1 MIELIQEYW
10 LYFLVGQYPN
20 GPLGGLS
27 LTILLSGAALLL
39 AMPLGLLLGIARVS
53 PFRAVRWPATALV
66 QVVRAVPLLLVVFWA
81 YFFLPAVTGVKTGQA
96 TTMLMTLV
104 LFDAVYLAEIVA
116 AGIRA
121 LPKGQ
126 MESARSLGLG
136 YFGALRLVLLPQA
149 LTNVLPSLVNQLV
162 STIKATSLG
171 YIIGLSE
178 VSFIATQVNTLVF
191 TKAVEVYIILALTY
205 FVLCF
210 GLSRLAFMLE
220 RRLGRRSSQQSAP
233 VAPISLEG
241 FER

>member
-1 MIELIQEYW
+1 MIELIQDYW

-27 LTILLSGAALLL
+27 LTILLSAAALVL

-53 PFRAVRWPATALV
+53 PFRAVRWPVAVLV

-104 LFDAVYLAEIVA
+104 LFDAVYLAEIVK
-116 AGIRA
+116 AGIGA

-126 MESARSLGLG
+126 LEGARSLGLS
-136 YFGALRLVLLPQA
+136 YPQALRLVILPQA
-149 LTNVLPSLVNQLV
+149 LRHVSPSLVSQLV
-162 STIKATSLG
+162 ATIKATSLG

-205 FVLCF
+205 FILCF
-210 GLSRLAFMLE
+210 GLSRLAFLLE
-220 RRLGRRSSQQSAP
+220 RRLNRRPDAHASVS
-233 VAPISLEG
+233 VAKVSL
-241 FER
+241 

>member
-1 MIELIQEYW
+1 MIELIQDYW

-20 GPLGGLS
+20 GPLGGLV
-27 LTILLSGAALLL
+27 LTVLLSAAALAL
-39 AMPLGLLLGIARVS
+39 AMPLGLLLGVARVS
-53 PFRAVRWPATALV
+53 PWRAVRWPVAVLV

-126 MESARSLGLG
+126 LESARSLGLS
-136 YFGALRLVLLPQA
+136 YPQAQRLVVLPQA
-149 LTNVLPSLVNQLV
+149 LRHVLPSLVSQLV
-162 STIKATSLG
+162 ATIKATSLG

-178 VSFIATQVNTLVF
+178 VSCIATQVNTLVF
-191 TKAVEVYIILALTY
+191 TKAVEVYLILALTY

-210 GLSRLAFMLE
+210 GLSRLAFLLE
-220 RRLGRRSSQQSAP
+220 RRMNRRPATLP
-233 VAPISLEG
+233 Y
-241 FER
+241 

>member
-20 GPLGGLS
+20 GPLGGLA
-27 LTILLSGAALLL
+27 LTVLLSGAALLL

-53 PFRAVRWPATALV
+53 PWRAVRWPTAALV

-116 AGIRA
+116 AGLKA
-121 LPKGQ
+121 LPRGQ
-126 MESARSLGLG
+126 MESARSLGLN
-136 YFGALRLVLLPQA
+136 YMQSLRLVALPQA
-149 LTNVLPSLVNQLV
+149 LRHVLPSLVNQLV
-162 STIKATSLG
+162 ATIKATSLG

-178 VSFIATQVNTLVF
+178 VSFIATQINTLVF
-191 TKAVEVYIILALTY
+191 TRAVEVYIILALTY

-210 GLSRLAFMLE
+210 GLSRLAFLLE
-220 RRLGRRSSQQSAP
+220 RRLGRAGAP
-233 VAPISLEG
+233 S
-241 FER
+241 

>member
-27 LTILLSGAALLL
+27 LTILLSGAALIL
-39 AMPLGLLLGIARVS
+39 AMPLGLLLGVARVS
-53 PFRAVRWPATALV
+53 PYRAVRWPVTALV

-116 AGIRA
+116 AGMRA

-126 MESARSLGLG
+126 LESARSLGLG
-136 YFGALRLVLLPQA
+136 YFQALRLVVLPQA
-149 LTNVLPSLVNQLV
+149 LKNVLPSLVNQLV

-178 VSFIATQVNTLVF
+178 VSCIATQVNTLVF

-210 GLSRLAFMLE
+210 GLSRLAFLLE
-220 RRLGRRSSQQSAP
+220 RRLGRRATR
-233 VAPISLEG
+233 VTPISL
-241 FER
+241 

>member
-27 LTILLSGAALLL
+27 LTILLSAGALVL
-39 AMPLGLLLGIARVS
+39 AMPLGLLLGVARVS
-53 PFRAVRWPATALV
+53 PYRAVRWPVTALV

-126 MESARSLGLG
+126 LESARSLGLG
-136 YFGALRLVLLPQA
+136 YFQALRLVLLPQA
-149 LTNVLPSLVNQLV
+149 LKHVLPSLVNQLV

-210 GLSRLAFMLE
+210 GLSRLAFLLE
-220 RRLGRRSSQQSAP
+220 RHLGGRAAR
-233 VAPISLEG
+233 VTPISL
-241 FER
+241 